1 MSFGVENTD
10 KHIMQQARFG
20 EQNVVGRC
28 FVLAGIAFEFL
39 GASEFL
45 EAKVLGY
52 FSRQVMGSRI
62 NEFEAKDRFKN
73 GATQRDFHS
82 FDNTFKEY
90 TTS

>member
-1 MSFGVENTD
+1 VSFGVENMD

-20 EQNVVGRC
+20 VQNMVGRC
-28 FVLAGIAFEFL
+28 FVLTGIGFEFL
-39 GASEFL
+39 GASELL

-52 FSRQVMGSRI
+52 FVRQVMRGRI

-73 GATQRDFHS
+73 GSSQRDFHS